1 MNEIEKLRQLRK
13 EIFLVGYS
21 GGMAH
26 LASCYSCLEI
36 LYTLYCKNVLAVDVN
51 NPKAHDRDRFILSK
65 GHAGLALYSVLCERG
80 FLTREEFHTYLKAG
94 SKIGGEPC
102 MRDLPF
108 AEASTGSLGH
118 GLGMGI
124 GIAMAQKLDK
134 TKARTFVVL
143 GDGELEEGT
152 VWEAAM
158 SAKAFEL
165 DNLIAILDANEIQKM
180 DSIEKTIGMNNW
192 KDKWQSFGWQ
202 VEDVD
207 GHNIDALTSILLK
220 HNKEKSPRLVIAHT
234 VKGKGISIM
243 ENNPAWH
250 FKLPNKKELA
260 VFKTELGITDEELEE
275 VCRERI

>member
-1 MNEIEKLRQLRK
+1 MNDIEKLKQLRK
-13 EIFLVGYS
+13 EIFLTGYA

-36 LYTLYCKNVLAVDVN
+36 LYTLYCKNVLAIEVD
-51 NPKAHDRDRFILSK
+51 NPKAPERDRFILSK

-80 FLTREEFHTYLKAG
+80 FLTKEEFHTYLKSG

-108 AEASTGSLGH
+108 VEASTGSLGH
-118 GLGMGI
+118 GLSMGV

-134 TKARTFVVL
+134 INSRTFVVL

-165 DNLIAILDANEIQKM
+165 DNLVAILDANEIQKM
-180 DSIEKTIGMNNW
+180 DSIKKTIGMNNW

-207 GHNIDALTSILLK
+207 GHNIDDLAKILVK
-220 HNKEKSPRLVIAHT
+220 QNIEKTPRLVIAHT

-243 ENNPAWH
+243 ENNPVWH

-260 VFKTELGITDEELEE
+260 VFKSELGITDEELEA
-275 VCRERI
+275 VCKERI

>member
-1 MNEIEKLRQLRK
+1 MNDAEKLKQLRK
-13 EIFLVGYS
+13 EIFLVGYA

-36 LYTLYCKNVLAVDVN
+36 LYALYCKGVLNVDAN
-51 NPKAHDRDRFILSK
+51 APKAQDRDRFILSK
-65 GHAGLALYSVLCERG
+65 GHAGLALYSVLCEKG
-80 FLTREEFHTYLKAG
+80 FLSKEEFHSYLKAG

-118 GLGMGI
+118 GLSMAI

-134 TKARTFVVL
+134 MSCRSFVVL

-158 SAKAFEL
+158 SATAFKL
-165 DNLIAILDANEIQKM
+165 DNLTAILDANEIQKM

-192 KDKWQSFGWQ
+192 KEKWQSFGWQ
-202 VEDVD
+202 VEEADGHDVD
-207 GHNIDALTSILLK
+207 ALVKIL
-220 HNKEKSPRLVIAHT
+220 KERNQKDKPRLLLAHT
-234 VKGKGISIM
+234 VKGKGVSIM

-250 FKLPNKKELA
+250 FKLPNKKELLA
-260 VFKTELGITDEELEE
+260 FKAELGITDEELEAA
-275 VCRERI
+275 CKERI